1 MTRSELYDSYILF
14 GHTGSEN
21 SKEFKEWTEK
31 VEALNEEIPD
41 AEKMLNDLTKWLN
54 TRKEID
60 DLLAEE
66 ADKKEKESLEN
77 ARMYFGDFN

>member
-1 MTRSELYDSYILF
+1 MPNGMLTQGIVNMT
-14 GHTGSEN
+14 
-21 SKEFKEWTEK
+21 TEK
-31 VEALNEEIPD
+31 I
-41 AEKMLNDLTKWLN
+41 LNDLTKWLN

>member
-1 MTRSELYDSYILF
+1 MPNGTLIRGTAKMT
-14 GHTGSEN
+14 
-21 SKEFKEWTEK
+21 TEK
-31 VEALNEEIPD
+31 I
-41 AEKMLNDLTKWLN
+41 LNDLTKWLN
-54 TRKEID
+54 TKEERD

>member
-1 MTRSELYDSYILF
+1 MTTEEMIDEL
-14 GHTGSEN
+14 TG
-21 SKEFKEWTEK
+21 
-31 VEALNEEIPD
+31 
-41 AEKMLNDLTKWLN
+41 WLN
-54 TRKEID
+54 TKKEID

>member
-1 MTRSELYDSYILF
+1 MRETAKMT
-14 GHTGSEN
+14 
-21 SKEFKEWTEK
+21 TEK
-31 VEALNEEIPD
+31 I
-41 AEKMLNDLTKWLN
+41 LNDLTKWLN
-54 TRKEID
+54 TREERD